1 MVESINLVQE
11 RFSKILEAA
20 DFVGST
26 EGVTLL
32 DAISMRLQVIGEL
45 VKKIQKADPIYL
57 SGYAEIDW
65 KKIAKFREL
74 GQFHRADMVFS
85 RKYGMDFRQFMGQ
98 RVVEKKEYCWE
109 VETDAMDWET
119 AISGIQT
126 IELKDVQN
134 ANTVFSRGA

>member
-1 MVESINLVQE
+1 MSEDEITDNLDLMVESINLVQE

-57 SGYAEIDW
+57 PGFAEID
-65 KKIAKFREL
+65 
-74 GQFHRADMVFS
+74 
-85 RKYGMDFRQFMGQ
+85 
-98 RVVEKKEYCWE
+98 
-109 VETDAMDWET
+109 
-119 AISGIQT
+119 
-126 IELKDVQN
+126 
-134 ANTVFSRGA
+134 

>member
-11 RFSKILEAA
+11 RFSKILEVA

-65 KKIAKFREL
+65 KKIAKFRDL
-74 GQFHRADMVFS
+74 VSHH
-85 RKYGMDFRQFMGQ
+85 
-98 RVVEKKEYCWE
+98 C
-109 VETDAMDWET
+109 
-119 AISGIQT
+119 
-126 IELKDVQN
+126 
-134 ANTVFSRGA
+134 

>member
-1 MVESINLVQE
+1 MSEDEITDNLDLMVESINLVQE

-57 SGYAEIDW
+57 LGYTEIDW
-65 KKIAKFREL
+65 KKIAKFRDLVSHHYEHVDHEIVYDICKMHIPKL
-74 GQFHRADMVFS
+74 NEA
-85 RKYGMDFRQFMGQ
+85 
-98 RVVEKKEYCWE
+98 
-109 VETDAMDWET
+109 
-119 AISGIQT
+119 
-126 IELKDVQN
+126 VQKMRN
-134 ANTVFSRGA
+134 SLL